1 MRQPTQRSPANP
13 AQSRDV
19 STDSSPLQGTERQTG
34 GGLNIKFLEI
44 LPPEKKNIGDFREAA
59 KFQGGRGSG
68 ITILKHPYKDESSW
82 SKNIKI
88 QFSIKIY

>member
-44 LPPEKKNIGDFREAA
+44 LRPEKKT
-59 KFQGGRGSG
+59 QG
-68 ITILKHPYKDESSW
+68 ILEKQQN
-82 SKNIKI
+82 SKEGGGVG
-88 QFSIKIY
+88 